1 MILIIELM
9 EKKTPSIKN
18 TNRKKGMTL
27 VEVMAAMAIL
37 SILFVGI
44 SGLMINIVKSENR
57 AEQKLEINNYIKS
70 ALVLFDSK
78 SVNVEKYKDGK
89 TILFDDLNEMQ
100 SKIISGDE
108 SGTGKYSIY
117 IISSPKDNDFYKVTA
132 HIKSKN
138 VEDIKMII
146 VNK

>member
-1 MILIIELM
+1 MISMIEPM

-44 SGLMINIVKSENR
+44 SGLMISIVKSENR
-57 AEQKLEINNYIKS
+57 ADQKLEINNYVKS
-70 ALVLFDSK
+70 ALILFDSK
-78 SVNVEKYKDGK
+78 SANVESYKDGK
-89 TILFDDLNEMQ
+89 TIFFNDLNEMQ

-108 SGTGKYSIY
+108 SGTGKYNIY
-117 IISSPKDNDFYKVTA
+117 IISTPKDNEFYKVTA

-138 VEDIKMII
+138 VDDIKMII
-146 VNK
+146 VSK